1 MEHTLIIEE
10 FGKIKKAQV
19 EISPLTLFVGD
30 NNSGK
35 SYLLSLIW
43 GIYSADASSVIFHG
57 MEKFL
62 KENYLESYE
71 ELHEFVRQVIQNQTQ
86 EIKISSR
93 TFADILN
100 GMLQRNKDRFAAG
113 IFNSEQVSI
122 GMLAVMIGQEFEIV
136 LRGNRLKNGISFSYN
151 QGSFGMSFLTEQI
164 EDNVDRKSVV

>member
-62 KENYLESYE
+62 KENYLGFSC
-71 ELHEFVRQVIQNQTQ
+71 LF
-86 EIKISSR
+86 KI
-93 TFADILN
+93 
-100 GMLQRNKDRFAAG
+100 
-113 IFNSEQVSI
+113 
-122 GMLAVMIGQEFEIV
+122 
-136 LRGNRLKNGISFSYN
+136 
-151 QGSFGMSFLTEQI
+151 
-164 EDNVDRKSVV
+164 

>member
-1 MEHTLIIEE
+1 M
-10 FGKIKKAQV
+10 
-19 EISPLTLFVGD
+19 
-30 NNSGK
+30 
-35 SYLLSLIW
+35 
-43 GIYSADASSVIFHG
+43 
-57 MEKFL
+57 

-100 GMLQRNKDRFAAG
+100 GMLQRNKYRFAAG

-136 LRGNRLKNGISFSYN
+136 LRGNRLKNGISFS
-151 QGSFGMSFLTEQI
+151 
-164 EDNVDRKSVV
+164 